1 MTTVLNRISGLLVAG
16 LLAGLVAGGC
26 SSAAQIAPA
35 PPPRRPPE
43 NKAEAVARAK
53 VPEDCK
59 PTDLRTLPASLSYRE
74 RSIVEAKNLADQG
87 FDLLKR
93 SESPKLPRPEREE
106 NLNEAVERFL
116 TALKADPY
124 NVHATYNLAAAYA
137 RIDRA
142 QCSVNLLE
150 RLAALHKL
158 PSQHDEVE
166 DKLDRLLGR
175 NRYRNAMDPD
185 FRDLR
190 ELDSFRAVVRKFHK

>member
-1 MTTVLNRISGLLVAG
+1 MTISSNRISGVLLTVG
-16 LLAGLVAGGC
+16 LMASGC
-26 SSAAQIAPA
+26 SSSAQMAPV

-43 NKAEAVARAK
+43 NKTEAVAK
-53 VPEDCK
+53 SKLPEDCE
-59 PTDLRTLPASLSYRE
+59 PTDIRSLPASLSYRE

-87 FDLLKR
+87 FELLKR

-142 QCSVNLLE
+142 QCSVNLLD
-150 RLAALHKL
+150 RMAALHKL
-158 PSQHDEVE
+158 PSQHEEVE

-185 FRDLR
+185 FRTLR
-190 ELDSFRAVVRKFHK
+190 ELDSFRAVVRKFHQQKP